1 MRRYSAGGSEP
12 RSVGCAKRQAA
23 ARHWHATEANVA
35 VETDAAGNLKPSKK
49 KSTERIDG
57 IVATVIGLGRALLE
71 EGECNPR
78 VFLILW

>member
-1 MRRYSAGGSEP
+1 
-12 RSVGCAKRQAA
+12 
-23 ARHWHATEANVA
+23 VA